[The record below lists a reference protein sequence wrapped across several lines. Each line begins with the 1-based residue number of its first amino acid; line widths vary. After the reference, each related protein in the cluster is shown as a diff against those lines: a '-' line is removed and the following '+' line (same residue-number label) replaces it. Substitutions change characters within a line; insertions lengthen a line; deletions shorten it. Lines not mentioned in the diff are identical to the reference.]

1 MHLKK
6 NKSSFIFKLSLF
18 TIVILLLLTNIN
30 KQKIKVA
37 FFDLNQKALSADIGI
52 SSLGNLLDQG
62 SQGGKEIAMSNIRE
76 NLFPLTASLIKS
88 LPNIINHIFF
98 VEDNF
103 ERIDVNIDFSNYL
116 ILMEDRDRALKN
128 NILYDPLTVNAKL
141 EYKGKKYEAK
151 IRLKGDLSDH
161 WYSKYRHSLRVKL
174 KNDKTILDFNSF
186 SIQKPRTRQ
195 FPFNHIF
202 QSLVLDTGNLAAIHK
217 FAHIYVNGVNWGIM
231 DIEEHMSKELLEKQK
246 RKDSIIVK
254 FSNEDQMVN
263 FKKTAKAPYN
273 GYRLSDPFIFSNL
286 YNEKSLK
293 YLQNRKAYSYVV
305 KNRLTNNPNLYDLDS
320 FSKALILSLIWNQTH
335 TLYHNNARYYFN
347 PYTLKLEIITTDQ
360 LRWKKIEEEVMPL
373 NSFFLRIP
381 PSKDLLNHIYN
392 NLKITNIVINNIDKH
407 TLYFESLFPNDE
419 KKQIKILKENIEII
433 NGDPE
438 KYIIDPIMEY
448 SNVNGLDSNNLFPK
462 KILIPNNQEASE
474 FSKHLHIKHYEDGT
488 LELFNLIPDNII
500 VTDILFNG
508 ISFIDKEIIIP
519 NYKLDKKNIIIK
531 TPFKGINDY
540 MFTVHSQYKGHSRE
554 SQNEIT
560 LINNEIN
567 NQLLVNNAEEFS
579 FIEKLNKDKYKINQG
594 NWNISKP
601 VILDGD
607 LQISAGANLTFNSE
621 AYIIIKGSL
630 SALGEKLNPINLK
643 AKSNAWKGIYVLNA
657 KKKSSLKNINI
668 SNIAS
673 LQDGLLSLSGGITF
687 YKSDV
692 DFESVT
698 IENVIAEDAINI
710 VESTFSLNSV
720 IIDGTSSDGLDSDFS
735 KGTIVKSKFSN
746 IGGDAL
752 DFSGSNAVI
761 TNSSAINVKD
771 KAVSVGEKS
780 FIDINNSKFYKIGIG
795 VASKDGSIVEVSN
808 TSIADYKLYALMS
821 FIKKDFYGFPKI
833 NAKNLIISNG
843 NGYLRQKGS
852 TMIIN
857 GKEIPESEID
867 IKKLYEL
874 DQN

>member
-37 FFDLNQKALSADIGI
+37 FFDLNQKVLSADIGI

-62 SQGGKEIAMSNIRE
+62 NQGGKEISMSNIKE
-76 NLFPLTASLIKS
+76 ILFPLTASAIES
-88 LPNIINHIFF
+88 IPNFINHIFF

-103 ERIDVNIDFSNYL
+103 ERIDLNIDFSNYL

-128 NILYDPLTVNAKL
+128 NILYDPVTVNAKL

-202 QSLVLDTGNLAAIHK
+202 QSLVLDTGNIAAIHK

-254 FSNEDQMVN
+254 FSNEDQMVYL
-263 FKKTAKAPYN
+263 KKTSKAPYN
-273 GYRLSDPFIFSNL
+273 GYRLSDPYIFSNL

-320 FSKALILSLIWNQTH
+320 FSKALILSLIWDQTH
-335 TLYHNNARYYFN
+335 TLYHSNARYYFN

-373 NSFFLRIP
+373 NNFFHRIT
-381 PSKDLLNHIYN
+381 PSKDLLNYINN
-392 NLKITNIVINNIDKH
+392 NLKITSIVNNNIDKH
-407 TLYFESLFPNDE
+407 KLYFESLFPNDE
-419 KKQIKILKENIEII
+419 KKQTKIVKENIKKI

-438 KYIIDPIMEY
+438 KYIINPIME
-448 SNVNGLDSNNLFPK
+448 NGNENGLDLSNIFPK
-462 KILIPNNQEASE
+462 KTLIPNKQEASE
-474 FSKHLHIKHYEDGT
+474 FSKHLHINHYEDGT

-508 ISFIDKEIIIP
+508 ISFINKEIIIP
-519 NYKLDKKNIIIK
+519 NYKSGKKNFIIK

-540 MFTVHSQYKGHSRE
+540 MFTVHSKYKGHSRE
-554 SQNEIT
+554 SKNEIT

-567 NQLLVNNAEEFS
+567 NQLLVNTAEEFS
-579 FIEKLNKDKYKINQG
+579 FIEKRDKDKYKINQG
-594 NWNISKP
+594 NWNIKKP
-601 VILDGD
+601 IILDGD
-607 LQISAGANLTFNSE
+607 LQISAGANLTFSSN

-630 SALGEKLNPINLK
+630 SALGEKSNPINLK
-643 AKSNAWKGIYVLNA
+643 AKSNVWKGIYVLNA

-668 SNIAS
+668 SNISS
-673 LQDGLLSLSGGITF
+673 LQDGLLSLTGGITF

-692 DFESVT
+692 DFENVM

-735 KGTIVKSKFSN
+735 EGTILKSKFYN

-752 DFSGSNAVI
+752 DFSGSKAVI

-771 KAVSVGEKS
+771 KAVSAGEKS
-780 FIDINNSKFYKIGIG
+780 FIDINNSEFFKIGIG

-808 TSIADYKLYALMS
+808 TSITDHKLYALMS
-821 FIKKDFYGFPKI
+821 YIKKDFYGFPKI
-833 NAKNLIISNG
+833 YAKNLIISNE

-852 TMIIN
+852 TMIIDD
-857 GKEIPESEID
+857 KEIPESEINV
-867 IKKLYEL
+867 KELYEL
-874 DQN
+874 DKN